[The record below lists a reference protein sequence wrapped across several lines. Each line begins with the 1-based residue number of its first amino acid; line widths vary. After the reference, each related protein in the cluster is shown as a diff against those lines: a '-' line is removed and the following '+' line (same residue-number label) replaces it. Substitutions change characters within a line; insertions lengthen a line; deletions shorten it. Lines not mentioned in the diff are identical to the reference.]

1 MNLTKTPLSL
11 AVAIAMV
18 AAVILAACGSPP
30 MGVTPAN
37 AGPASVGAS
46 EPGAPAKAG
55 EPGKEPAPPPAASG
69 EPGKPAEPVAAP
81 LVASNYL
88 GKLSEIGIDLNK
100 ATDLS
105 KLPLEKKKKLMPLFK
120 NSMGYDKCTG
130 CHVETDF
137 QKVTRNMEVAR
148 GMWSHFVASLR
159 DAKGGAIFCDSCPQG
174 NSKFLNRADKKAVAR
189 YMDAEYEH
197 KLTRVD
203 KKDNS
208 CETCHGPDMEMK
220 IIEKLWKIPP
230 T

>member
-1 MNLTKTPLSL
+1 MNLTKKPLGL
-11 AVAIAMV
+11 AVAAAMA
-18 AAVILAACGSPP
+18 AAVILTACGSPLP
-30 MGVTPAN
+30 GVTPAN
-37 AGPASVGAS
+37 ASPASVGAS

-55 EPGKEPAPPPAASG
+55 EPGKEPAPLPAASG
-69 EPGKPAEPVAAP
+69 EPGKSEGPVAAP

-88 GKLSEIGIDLNK
+88 GELSKIGIDLNK

-105 KLPLEKKKKLMPLFK
+105 KIPMREKKKLMPLFQR
-120 NSMGYDKCTG
+120 SMGYGQCTG
-130 CHVETDF
+130 CHAENDF
-137 QKVTRNMEVAR
+137 QKVTRNIEIAR

-159 DAKGGAIFCDSCPQG
+159 DDKGGAIFCDSCHQG
-174 NSKFLNRADKKAVAR
+174 KSKFLNRANKKAVAR

-197 KLTRVD
+197 KLTRAD